1 MVRGRNPAAI
11 SGGNVAWSG
20 TGHADGHGRNRHHLG
35 DAGAGGGGQEEQ
47 DRVAVEDVL
56 FSGLLVSRDDD
67 ENMTAAAAQGGEGVR
82 IRGGG
87 DGSDRRSLQAH
98 ALPVSRANGGPPSPS
113 TPSSW
118 LLGPDADLR
127 DPRAAVDG
135 APHAQHEQQAEQ
147 LIWLRLL
154 DVRRALM
161 LFGYRGA
168 EGWRARAAEDGWER
182 ENRQAR
188 RAPAQEG
195 QQEQDDDAFTAACE
209 EARED
214 GKLTREGGGG
224 DAAGEEQVEEERQ
237 CRICFG
243 GEFDDDS
250 RRDRGE
256 EEDDGEEEEEED
268 LGRLISPCLCSG
280 SMRVSLLPGGAFCDG
295 RTLPEK
301 RGGGIEGNECNAAAC
316 FLLLW
321 VPPLFSILLSVLVCR
336 ALPGVTGG
344 TEHSQ
349 RNGWLTRDSPLLLSL
364 LSDLARLVYRSLN

>member
-1 MVRGRNPAAI
+1 M
-11 SGGNVAWSG
+11 AWSG

-82 IRGGG
+82 IGG
-87 DGSDRRSLQAH
+87 DGGKESDRSSLQAH

-118 LLGPDADLR
+118 LLGPVADRRDAG
-127 DPRAAVDG
+127 ATVDA

-147 LIWLRLL
+147 PNWLRLL
-154 DVRRALM
+154 NVRRALM
-161 LFGYRGA
+161 LFGSRGA
-168 EGWRARAAEDGWER
+168 GGWRARAEDGWER
-182 ENRQAR
+182 EDGQAR

-195 QQEQDDDAFTAACE
+195 QQEQDDAFTAACQ

-243 GEFDDDS
+243 GEFDNDS

-280 SMRVSLLPGGAFCDG
+280 SMRVSFCPAEPFAMGGLC
-295 RTLPEK
+295 RRK
-301 RGGGIEGNECNAAAC
+301 GGGGEGDGCNA
-316 FLLLW
+316 LLGRS
-321 VPPLFSILLSVLVCR
+321 PSSQILLSGLLVM
-336 ALPGVTGG
+336 LFPGVTSG